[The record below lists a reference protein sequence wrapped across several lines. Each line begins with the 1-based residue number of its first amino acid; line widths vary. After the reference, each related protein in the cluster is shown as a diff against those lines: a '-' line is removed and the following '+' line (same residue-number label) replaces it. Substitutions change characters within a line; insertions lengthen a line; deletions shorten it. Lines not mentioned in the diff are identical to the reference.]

1 MNGRKRVPLGA
12 DGYTVI
18 AFGVW
23 RNLSAMAGRVVAPAA
38 YRDGI
43 ADTYRGLPT
52 WWRWAGRTGCREG
65 IRAL

>member
-23 RNLSAMAGRVVAPAA
+23 CNLSAMAGRVVAPAA

-43 ADTYRGLPT
+43 ADTYRG
-52 WWRWAGRTGCREG
+52 WAGRTGCREG